1 MGRKRNP
8 ERDKSL
14 QRYIDSGGT
23 MTLDELAAAAG
34 VPKARISKWKSED
47 KWEEKLKEV
56 PKKRGGQRG
65 NKNAG
70 GGGHQQKTAIKMRS
84 HMELT
89 QKQALKILRRRK

>member
-8 ERDKSL
+8 QRAQSL
-14 QRYIDSGGT
+14 QRYMESGGT

-70 GGGHQQKTAIKMRS
+70 GGEDTSK
-84 HMELT
+84 
-89 QKQALKILRRRK
+89 RRQ

>member
-8 ERDKSL
+8 ERDRSL

-70 GGGHQQKTAIKMRS
+70 GRTPAKDGNNIDDETEEIIDEPKAES
-84 HMELT
+84 ESE
-89 QKQALKILRRRK
+89 